1 MESECSLESG
11 AHLLPSAG
19 LRLLLSQKMSMQ
31 QKTLRGPNLD
41 NNMPTLDR
49 VIFSKKLSCRML
61 FSPDQEA
68 DSADRQACQEE
79 GGAPAVGVRHVGR
92 ERLRSGLSSHGHHL
106 TSAGTH
112 TAPHCKTDKLR
123 ELTEDL

>member
-1 MESECSLESG
+1 
-11 AHLLPSAG
+11 
-19 LRLLLSQKMSMQ
+19 
-31 QKTLRGPNLD
+31 
-41 NNMPTLDR
+41 
-49 VIFSKKLSCRML
+49 ML

-92 ERLRSGLSSHGHHL
+92 ERLRCGLSSHGHHL

-112 TAPHCKTDKLR
+112 TAPHCETDKLR